1 MGGNMLEIKGKYNT
15 AKIFTDIVD
24 QESIAQI
31 MLLCNQEITS
41 GSKIRIMPDI
51 HAGAG
56 CTVGTT
62 MTITDKVIPNL
73 VGVDIGCGMELIK
86 IKEKHIELQK
96 LDKLIYQ
103 KIPSGFSI
111 REKAHPFIKQSSLN
125 NLYCY
130 KEINMLRAE
139 KSLGTLGGGNH
150 FIEADKDEEGNI
162 YIVIHSGSRHLG
174 LEVANYYQREGY
186 RQLNGSSK
194 ADIDALI
201 QQLKAEGRDKE
212 IQKSVAALK
221 NVKRTHIPK
230 DMAYVQGDLFDKYIH
245 DMKIIQEFAMLN
257 RKAMMDEIIRGMK
270 LHVVDQFTTI
280 HNYID
285 MEAMILRKGAVSAKK
300 GEQLLIPINMRDGS
314 LICVGKGNDEWN
326 CSAPHG
332 AGRLMSR
339 SKARQSFTVSSFKSE
354 MEGIYTTSVGKQTL
368 DECPMA
374 YKSMDDIVN
383 NIGDT
388 VEIETIIKPIYNF
401 KAGEEDI
408 A

>member
-1 MGGNMLEIKGKYNT
+1 
-15 AKIFTDIVD
+15 
-24 QESIAQI
+24 
-31 MLLCNQEITS
+31 
-41 GSKIRIMPDI
+41 
-51 HAGAG
+51 
-56 CTVGTT
+56 
-62 MTITDKVIPNL
+62 
-73 VGVDIGCGMELIK
+73 
-86 IKEKHIELQK
+86 
-96 LDKLIYQ
+96 
-103 KIPSGFSI
+103 
-111 REKAHPFIKQSSLN
+111 
-125 NLYCY
+125 
-130 KEINMLRAE
+130 MLRAE